1 MYSGFVGHGNVFL
14 ADFYNFLAPT
24 ALTCANKGGTREL
37 FFIVS
42 ASTQAGLFFHGIDS
56 QWTRPQIHNSG
67 QTLRPFPP
75 SSYLD

>member
-37 FFIVS
+37 FSLFRPALKLGYFFT
-42 ASTQAGLFFHGIDS
+42 ASTANEHGHKCIIPDK
-56 QWTRPQIHNSG
+56 HCD
-67 QTLRPFPP
+67 PP
-75 SSYLD
+75 SPPTSTS